1 MKRAARAVS
10 LAALV
15 MTILPPLLFFADRMD
30 AGAMRAWMFA
40 AAVAWFG
47 SAPFWMKKS

>member
-15 MTILPPLLFFADRMD
+15 MTILPPLLFFADRMTPAREGVVF
-30 AGAMRAWMFA
+30 AGPSR
-40 AAVAWFG
+40 G
-47 SAPFWMKKS
+47 SDRRPSG